1 MNQRGSKNVRK
12 DNDNIFDGDITNSEL
27 EQSELLSDFYKKNKR
42 SSKNKI
48 IIAIN
53 NLIHPEKETNKY
65 LTEYKNTKQLTKK
78 DIATLNNIL
87 TEFEH
92 DPETLFPG
100 YRDFLKYFS
109 KSHKLSRELID
120 KTAKFFNSLQF
131 VFLFNDNDLKRF
143 NRLISSMENFD
154 EIISECKELINQE
167 NNRIKVFQNEQSTAF
182 ENAKMINQLIIDGGY
197 HNYEDTSF
205 KWIKDI
211 HNEDLIPFF
220 VTI

>member
-12 DNDNIFDGDITNSEL
+12 DNDNIFDGDITNSDL

-48 IIAIN
+48 FITIN

-65 LTEYKNTKQLTKK
+65 LTEYENTKQLTKK

-100 YRDFLKYFS
+100 YNSCILHPSPKCQNTIPEPEWFLLDFY
-109 KSHKLSRELID
+109 
-120 KTAKFFNSLQF
+120 A
-131 VFLFNDNDLKRF
+131 
-143 NRLISSMENFD
+143 
-154 EIISECKELINQE
+154 
-167 NNRIKVFQNEQSTAF
+167 
-182 ENAKMINQLIIDGGY
+182 
-197 HNYEDTSF
+197 
-205 KWIKDI
+205 
-211 HNEDLIPFF
+211 
-220 VTI
+220 

>member
-1 MNQRGSKNVRK
+1 MIK
-12 DNDNIFDGDITNSEL
+12 DNDNILDGDITNSDI

-48 IIAIN
+48 FIAIN

-65 LTEYKNTKQLTKK
+65 LTEYENTKQLTKK

-182 ENAKMINQLIIDGGY
+182 ENAKMIKGLIKCSIYAQYDQKCNKIRR
-197 HNYEDTSF
+197 H
-205 KWIKDI
+205 
-211 HNEDLIPFF
+211 
-220 VTI
+220 V